1 MNVRLKLQMYQKMR
15 HEVMDSA
22 NEDRLKR
29 QEKMQKSIW
38 FSSVGNSGG
47 VYQFR

>member
-1 MNVRLKLQMYQKMR
+1 
-15 HEVMDSA
+15 MDSA

-47 VYQFR
+47 VYQFRWYEISWTKT